1 MKNNLFFKKETKI
14 LSQGIIR
21 GVLSLSV
28 ASLLLFASCSKDE
41 VNAEAP
47 IEQNKTS
54 INPASTARFGDRFNA
69 NRTGSSNGYFYSID
83 KDGASGSAFIDF
95 DGQYGNPA
103 NRTQVT
109 KPGNFSM
116 TWKDVKQMVGGI
128 GWSGGS
134 GRTINYNVGTV
145 SGQYK
150 FVGVYGWTKN
160 PLTEYYVCERGSGSL
175 YSKGKV
181 GTATTTASYV
191 SNGHTYRV
199 YRNRRVN
206 SPSITGTATFW
217 QFESLW
223 GGAATGTSYTISMGT
238 HFTNWNRLLNNV
250 QNPALNT
257 FGTTTGGG
265 YMLFGCEGYD
275 YSSATSGVS
284 GSLNATIW

>member
-1 MKNNLFFKKETKI
+1 MKNNPFFKKRI
-14 LSQGIIR
+14 LNGA
-21 GVLSLSV
+21 LSLSV
-28 ASLLLFASCSKDE
+28 ASLLLFSCSKDE
-41 VNAEAP
+41 LITEAP
-47 IEQNKTS
+47 IEQNKALPS
-54 INPASTARFGDRFNA
+54 QASTSRFGDKFSA
-69 NRTGSSNGYFYSID
+69 NSTGSSNGYFYSID
-83 KDGASGSAFIDF
+83 KDGASGTASINF

-109 KPGNFSM
+109 NPGNFSM
-116 TWKDVKQMVGGI
+116 NWSNVKQVVGGI
-128 GWSGGS
+128 GWSAGS

-150 FVGVYGWTKN
+150 FVGVYGWTKA
-160 PLTEYYVCERGSGSL
+160 PLTEYYVCERGPGSL
-175 YSKGKV
+175 YTKGKV
-181 GTATTTASYV
+181 GTGTNTATYV
-191 SNGHTYRV
+191 SNGHTYSV
-199 YRNRRVN
+199 YRSRRVN
-206 SPSITGTATFW
+206 SPSIIGSATFW
-217 QFESLW
+217 QFESRW
-223 GGAATGTSYTISMGT
+223 GGAGLNTNYTISMST